1 LELIC
6 NLGFGYWNFNL
17 LVDKFTCLI
26 ETIREMQSV
35 IVAYSGGVDSTLVLK
50 AASMA
55 DLQSILAVT
64 ADSESLPRD
73 ELLFAKQMASYLNV
87 PHRIIKTEEL
97 EDENFSGNPI
107 DRCYYCKKELFGK
120 LKEIAFKENFSYI
133 LDGTNT
139 DDTKDF
145 RPGRRAGEEAGVRS
159 PLLEVGLGKKE
170 IREIS
175 LELGLPTWDKPQTPC
190 LASRFPYGQRITAE
204 ELEKVEKAE
213 RFLKNFGLKEL
224 RVRNHGDIARIEVMP
239 EEIPIFE
246 NKEIRTETL
255 RFLKSLGFKY
265 ITLDLQGFRSG
276 SLNE

>member
-1 LELIC
+1 MKLQYP
-6 NLGFGYWNFNL
+6 N
-17 LVDKFTCLI
+17 KFTMLI

-97 EDENFSGNPI
+97 EDENFSGNPP

-133 LDGTNT
+133 LDGTNA
-139 DDTKDF
+139 DDIKDF
-145 RPGRRAGEEAGVRS
+145 RPGRRAGAEIGVRS
-159 PLLEVGLGKKE
+159 PLLEVGLGKRE

-175 LELGLPTWDKPQTPC
+175 LELGLPTCDKPQTPC
-190 LASRFPYGQRITAE
+190 LASRFPYGQRITVE

-224 RVRNHGDIARIEVMP
+224 RVRNHGEIARIEIMP
-239 EEIPIFE
+239 EEILIFE

>member
-1 LELIC
+1 MQYP
-6 NLGFGYWNFNL
+6 N
-17 LVDKFTCLI
+17 KFTMLI
-26 ETIREMQSV
+26 DTIREMQSV
-35 IVAYSGGVDSTLVLK
+35 IVAYSGGFDSTLVLK

-73 ELLFAKQMASYLNV
+73 ELLFAKQMASYINV

-97 EDENFSGNPI
+97 EDENFSSNPP

-133 LDGTNT
+133 LDGTNG
-139 DDTKDF
+139 DDIKDF
-145 RPGRRAGEEAGVRS
+145 RPGRRAGAEMGVRS
-159 PLLEVGLGKKE
+159 PLLEVGLSKRE

-175 LELGLPTWDKPQTPC
+175 LELGLPTYNKPQTPC
-190 LASRFPYGQRITAE
+190 LASRFPYGQRITRE

-213 RFLKNFGLKEL
+213 RFLKNFGLKQL
-224 RVRNHGDIARIEVMP
+224 RVRNHGEIARIEIMP
-239 EEIPIFE
+239 EEILIFG

>member
-1 LELIC
+1 MESKKKFAKLIDIIKPM
-6 NLGFGYWNFNL
+6 G
-17 LVDKFTCLI
+17 
-26 ETIREMQSV
+26 SV
-35 IVAYSGGVDSTLVLK
+35 IVAYSGGVDSTLLLK

-97 EDENFSGNPI
+97 EDEDFASNPPE
-107 DRCYYCKKELFGK
+107 RCYYCKKELFGK
-120 LKEIAFKENFSYI
+120 LKEVALKENFSYI
-133 LDGTNT
+133 LDGTNA

-145 RPGRRAGEEAGVRS
+145 RPGRHAAAEIGVRS

-190 LASRFPYGQRITAE
+190 LASRFPYGQRITAQ

-224 RVRNHGDIARIEVMP
+224 RVRNHGDVARIEVIP

-246 NKEIRTETL
+246 RREIRTKTV

-265 ITLDLQGFRSG
+265 VTLDLQGFRSG

>member
-1 LELIC
+1 MKLQYP
-6 NLGFGYWNFNL
+6 N
-17 LVDKFTCLI
+17 KFTMLI

-97 EDENFSGNPI
+97 EDENFSGNPP

-133 LDGTNT
+133 LDGTNA
-139 DDTKDF
+139 DDIKDF
-145 RPGRRAGEEAGVRS
+145 RPGRRAGAEIGVRS
-159 PLLEVGLGKKE
+159 PLLEAGLGKRE

-175 LELGLPTWDKPQTPC
+175 LELGLPTCDKPQTPC
-190 LASRFPYGQRITAE
+190 LASRFPYGQRITVE

-224 RVRNHGDIARIEVMP
+224 RVRNHGEIARIEIMP
-239 EEIPIFE
+239 EEILIFE

>member
-1 LELIC
+1 MKLQYP
-6 NLGFGYWNFNL
+6 N
-17 LVDKFTCLI
+17 KFTRLI
-26 ETIREMQSV
+26 DTIREMQSV

-97 EDENFSGNPI
+97 EDENFSGNPP

-133 LDGTNT
+133 LDGTNA
-139 DDTKDF
+139 DDIKDF
-145 RPGRRAGEEAGVRS
+145 RPGRRAGAEIGVRS
-159 PLLEVGLGKKE
+159 PLLEAGLGKRE

-175 LELGLPTWDKPQTPC
+175 LELGLPTCDKPQTPC
-190 LASRFPYGQRITAE
+190 LASRFPYGQRITVE

-224 RVRNHGDIARIEVMP
+224 RVRNHGEIARIEIMP
-239 EEIPIFE
+239 EEILIFE

>member
-1 LELIC
+1 MKLQCL
-6 NLGFGYWNFNL
+6 N
-17 LVDKFTCLI
+17 KFTRLI

-64 ADSESLPRD
+64 GDSQSLPRD

-97 EDENFSGNPI
+97 EDENFSGNPP

-133 LDGTNT
+133 LDGTNA
-139 DDTKDF
+139 DDIKDF
-145 RPGRRAGEEAGVRS
+145 RPGRRAGAEMGVRS
-159 PLLEVGLGKKE
+159 PLLEVGLGKRE

-175 LELGLPTWDKPQTPC
+175 LELGLPTYDKPQTPC
-190 LASRFPYGQRITAE
+190 LASRFPYGQRITAK

-213 RFLKNFGLKEL
+213 RFLKNLGLKEL
-224 RVRNHGDIARIEVMP
+224 RVRNHGEIARIEIMP
-239 EEIPIFE
+239 EEILIFKDE
-246 NKEIRTETL
+246 EIRTETL